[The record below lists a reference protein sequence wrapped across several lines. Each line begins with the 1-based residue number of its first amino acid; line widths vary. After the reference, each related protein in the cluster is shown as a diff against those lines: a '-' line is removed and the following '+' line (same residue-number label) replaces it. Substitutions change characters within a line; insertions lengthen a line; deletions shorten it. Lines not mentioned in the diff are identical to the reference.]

1 MTPLSAF
8 WHKTRRQYV
17 PLTGTEWEARAKISD
32 TMRRSL
38 HRDGMVTAH
47 STSGRDRGETIY
59 EITQAGI
66 DAHCASLIWVTQHD
80 RPHIHPPAPPVP
92 HRPSRAGHILSP

>member
-8 WHKTRRQYV
+8 WHKTRKQYV
-17 PLTGTEWEARAKISD
+17 PLTGSEWDARAKISD

-59 EITQAGI
+59 EITVEGI
-66 DAHCASLIWVTQHD
+66 EMHRASMIGG
-80 RPHIHPPAPPVP
+80 A
-92 HRPSRAGHILSP
+92 A